1 MIVLKYM
8 YVCMEIWFYE
18 NVSSYLFAMNNN
30 TFCLAFCHERK
41 DI

>member
-8 YVCMEIWFYE
+8 YVWINWFYE
-18 NVSSYLFAMNNN
+18 NVSSDLFAMNNN